1 MANNPP
7 AKPSYFRYQI
17 LFAWMVLI
25 PALIWL
31 ILMRYGPILYLAFLS
46 TQNWVDFSAGRE
58 SFIGLDNYSEAIFDD
73 ELFRTAIINT
83 VHYVFLLVIIQLPI
97 ALSVAIWIDSL
108 KKETSRQLAL
118 TAYFLPLITS
128 ITATS
133 VIFVFLYNPING
145 LLNFV
150 LRNFGLSAIS
160 FLKSPDTALNSV
172 ILMNIWKGLGFP
184 VVIFFAGLQTIP
196 EEFYDAAAIDGAN
209 LWQRFRYITL
219 PLLKPTTALLLIIQ
233 VVETMKV
240 FTPIY
245 IMTGTGSNPPGGPL
259 NSTLVWSLHIFNQ
272 AFRFNRFGYGAALA
286 ELMFLFAFVLL
297 AIQLRL
303 SRVQDLT

>member
-1 MANNPP
+1 
-7 AKPSYFRYQI
+7 
-17 LFAWMVLI
+17 MVLI
-25 PALIWL
+25 PALVWL

-46 TQNWVDFSAGRE
+46 TQNWVDYSAGRE
-58 SFIGLDNYSEAIFDD
+58 SFIGLSNYTEALLDD
-73 ELFRTAIINT
+73 ELFRLALLNTAQ
-83 VHYVFLLVIIQLPI
+83 YVVLLVVIQLPI
-97 ALSVAIWIDSL
+97 ALTVAIWIDSL

-133 VIFVFLYNPING
+133 VIFVYLYNPANG
-145 LLNFV
+145 LFNYIIRSL
-150 LRNFGLSAIS
+150 GLSALS
-160 FLKSPDTALNSV
+160 FMKSPDTALNSV

-184 VVIFFAGLQTIP
+184 IVIFYAGLQTIP
-196 EEFYDAAAIDGAN
+196 KEYYDAASIDGAN

-233 VVETMKV
+233 IVETMKV

-245 IMTGTGSNPPGGPL
+245 IMTGTGSNQPGGPL

-272 AFRFNRFGYGAALA
+272 AFRFNRFGYSAALA
-286 ELMFLFAFVLL
+286 ELMFIFAFVLL

-303 SRVQDLT
+303 SRVQEEN